1 MNGPNP
7 SHTRAACFG
16 AAALFI
22 AAAFCAASAVA
33 QSGRKA
39 QKPLGLPTEA
49 AKPAD
54 PADKSAET
62 KKQDALVT
70 FVVFKDDT
78 LSIGIESM
86 AQDGVAA
93 AFVERLRQAGRDVEV
108 KDGGK
113 GRRQE
118 ARAQAKK
125 EETAYVVFFQMEES
139 GGMGGAGSDTRGL
152 ALRTYVYTPKTGD
165 LKYSD
170 TMYQRPYYDST
181 RIGGVSV
188 PVPTRRVE
196 RYPSQYQLE
205 QGARDAADRLLSRF
219 QITPPPQRRVKAKGQ
234 RQKA

>member
-1 MNGPNP
+1 MNRPNP
-7 SHTRAACFG
+7 SHTRAAFCG
-16 AAALFI
+16 AAALVI

-39 QKPLGLPTEA
+39 QKPLGLPTET

-54 PADKSAET
+54 PADKTAET
-62 KKQDALVT
+62 KKQEALVT

-78 LSIGIESM
+78 LAIGIESM
-86 AQDGVAA
+86 AQEGVSQ

-139 GGMGGAGSDTRGL
+139 GGMGGASDTRGL
-152 ALRTYVYTPKTGD
+152 VLRTYVYTPKTGD
-165 LKYSD
+165 LKYND
-170 TMYQRPYYDST
+170 TMYQRPYYDSA

-219 QITPPPQRRVKAKGQ
+219 QITPPPER
-234 RQKA
+234 

>member
-1 MNGPNP
+1 MNRPNP
-7 SHTRAACFG
+7 SRARCALHG
-16 AAALFI
+16 AAAFML
-22 AAAFCAASAVA
+22 AAAFCAPGARA

-54 PADKSAET
+54 PAKPAET
-62 KKQDALVT
+62 KRANALVN
-70 FVVFKDDT
+70 FVVVKDDT
-78 LSIGIESM
+78 LSIGVDSL
-86 AQDGVAA
+86 ARDGVSA

-118 ARAQAKK
+118 ARERAKK
-125 EETAYVVFFQMEES
+125 EEAAYVVFFEMEES
-139 GGMGGAGSDTRGL
+139 SMTGSGADMRGL

-170 TMYQRPYYDST
+170 TMFQRPYQDSA
-181 RIGGVSV
+181 RIGGVRV

-196 RYPSQYQLE
+196 RYPSQLQLE
-205 QGARDAADRLLSRF
+205 QAARDSADRLLSRF
-219 QITPPPQRRVKAKGQ
+219 QITPPPEQ
-234 RQKA
+234 